1 MNKKAKDFLVSTADF
16 AFYYN
21 DVLACTGVTNLNAS
35 LEVSMEEQDVN
46 AGKGNKLV
54 YSYKYGRQLNVTLE
68 AADWRLEYLAMAVG
82 SKIAEGLTDVYMIN
96 ECVVLNEGIG
106 VLGKT
111 PIGDVGIELP
121 NGEYV
126 TVTSEGTTVDLTSFG
141 LTGANDS
148 VKATYRYSRL
158 AKSIPVDADAYPLV
172 GTLVLDADKC
182 NNKVGKVGSVQIIVP
197 SYQLSGNFTIEMTPD
212 GAASTS
218 LEGKALAVEGDT
230 CAEGNVYAYIKDFE
244 DIEATEIILS
254 EIAATPETINLD
266 SAHTEETATIS
277 VVGIKGSMYDNI
289 ELDNADCEF
298 VSEPTT
304 IATVDG
310 DGVVTAVATGSA
322 TITVSYGDL
331 KDTVNVEVA

>member
-1 MNKKAKDFLVSTADF
+1 MERKAKDFLVSTADF

-82 SKIAEGLTDVYMIN
+82 SKITQGLSDVYKIGECIVLTDGV
-96 ECVVLNEGIG
+96 G
-106 VLGKT
+106 VLST
-111 PIGDVGIELP
+111 APVEETNVGVELP
-121 NGEYV
+121 NGEIV
-126 TVTSEGTTVDLTSFG
+126 TVTPEGTTIDLTSHG
-141 LTGANDS
+141 LTNDS
-148 VKATYRYSRL
+148 VKATYRYNRMV
-158 AKSIPVDADAYPLV
+158 KSIPVDADAYPLV

-182 NNKVGKVGSVQIIVP
+182 NNKIGKVGSIQIIVP

-230 CAEGNVYAYIKDFE
+230 CLEGNVYAYIKDFE
-244 DIEATEIILS
+244 DTDSATITLS
-254 EIAATPETINLD
+254 EIAATPATINLD
-266 SAHTEETATIS
+266 SGETGTTVTIS
-277 VVGIKGSMYDNI
+277 VVGLKGSMYSPI
-289 ELDNADCEF
+289 ELDNTDCEF
-298 VSEPTT
+298 VSDHTEY
-304 IATVDG
+304 ASVDEN
-310 DGVVTAVATGSA
+310 GVVTAVATGTA
-322 TITVSYGDL
+322 EITVTYGDL
-331 KDTVNVEVA
+331 TDTVTVEVA